1 MYQKIEKHKGIRA
14 LKSFERRARV
24 GKRKRGGEKSG
35 GGRGE
40 QKKKHRKFLT
50 SIIPDTR
57 FPFKSPGHRY
67 YRVKYASH
75 FVHQLPR

>member
-14 LKSFERRARV
+14 LKVSSGELELEK
-24 GKRKRGGEKSG
+24 GKGEGEGAGEK
-35 GGRGE
+35 
-40 QKKKHRKFLT
+40 KHEKFLT

-57 FPFKSPGHRY
+57 LPFKSPGHRY

>member
-1 MYQKIEKHKGIRA
+1 MYQKIEKYKGIRA
-14 LKSFERRARV
+14 LKVSSDELELEK
-24 GKRKRGGEKSG
+24 GKGEGEGAGEK
-35 GGRGE
+35 
-40 QKKKHRKFLT
+40 KHEKFLT

-57 FPFKSPGHRY
+57 LPFKSPGHRY

>member
-1 MYQKIEKHKGIRA
+1 MYQKIEKYKGIRA
-14 LKSFERRARV
+14 LKVSSGELELEK
-24 GKRKRGGEKSG
+24 GKGEGGGGWAGEK
-35 GGRGE
+35 
-40 QKKKHRKFLT
+40 KHEKFLT

-57 FPFKSPGHRY
+57 LPFKSPGHRY

>member
-1 MYQKIEKHKGIRA
+1 MYQKIEKYKGIRA
-14 LKSFERRARV
+14 LKVSSGELELEK
-24 GKRKRGGEKSG
+24 GKGEGEGAGEK
-35 GGRGE
+35 
-40 QKKKHRKFLT
+40 KHEKFLT

-57 FPFKSPGHRY
+57 LPFKSPGHRY

>member
-1 MYQKIEKHKGIRA
+1 MYQKIEKYKGIRA
-14 LKSFERRARV
+14 LKVSSGELELEK
-24 GKRKRGGEKSG
+24 GKGEGGGAGAGEK
-35 GGRGE
+35 
-40 QKKKHRKFLT
+40 KHEKFLT

-57 FPFKSPGHRY
+57 LPFKSPGHRY

>member
-1 MYQKIEKHKGIRA
+1 MYQKKNREAQKTTCF
-14 LKSFERRARV
+14 KSFRGA
-24 GKRKRGGEKSG
+24 GSSWKREK
-35 GGRGE
+35 GRGE
-40 QKKKHRKFLT
+40 ERKEKKKHEKFLT

>member
-1 MYQKIEKHKGIRA
+1 MYQKIEKYKGIRA
-14 LKSFERRARV
+14 LKVSSDELELEK
-24 GKRKRGGEKSG
+24 GKGE
-35 GGRGE
+35 GE
-40 QKKKHRKFLT
+40 EQEKKKHEKFLT

-57 FPFKSPGHRY
+57 LPFKSPGHRY

>member
-1 MYQKIEKHKGIRA
+1 MYQKIEKYKGIRA
-14 LKSFERRARV
+14 LKVSSDELELEK
-24 GKRKRGGEKSG
+24 GKGEEEGAGEK
-35 GGRGE
+35 
-40 QKKKHRKFLT
+40 KHEKFLT

-57 FPFKSPGHRY
+57 LPFKSPGHRY

>member
-1 MYQKIEKHKGIRA
+1 MYQKVEKYKGIRA
-14 LKSFERRARV
+14 LKVSSGELELEK
-24 GKRKRGGEKSG
+24 GKGEGGGAGAGEK
-35 GGRGE
+35 
-40 QKKKHRKFLT
+40 KHEKFLT

-57 FPFKSPGHRY
+57 LPFKSPGHRY

>member
-1 MYQKIEKHKGIRA
+1 MYQKIEKYKGIRA
-14 LKSFERRARV
+14 LKVSSGELELEK
-24 GKRKRGGEKSG
+24 GKGEGGGGGAGEK
-35 GGRGE
+35 
-40 QKKKHRKFLT
+40 KHEKFLT

-57 FPFKSPGHRY
+57 LPFKSPGHRY

>member
-1 MYQKIEKHKGIRA
+1 MYQKIEKYKGIRA
-14 LKSFERRARV
+14 LKVSSDELELEK
-24 GKRKRGGEKSG
+24 GKGE
-35 GGRGE
+35 GE
-40 QKKKHRKFLT
+40 EEEEQEKKKHEKFLT

-57 FPFKSPGHRY
+57 LPFKSPGHRY